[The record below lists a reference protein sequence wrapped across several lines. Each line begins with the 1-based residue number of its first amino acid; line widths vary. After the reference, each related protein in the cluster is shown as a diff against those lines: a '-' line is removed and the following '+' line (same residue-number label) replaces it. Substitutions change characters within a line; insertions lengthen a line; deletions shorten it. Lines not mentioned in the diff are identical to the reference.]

1 MDMSK
6 YKLIAFDMDGT
17 LLDSQKKVR
26 QDSLDMIARAVSAGK
41 IVTLSTGR
49 GLPELTEY
57 RSTLKDLQ
65 YIIGVSGA
73 LVVDAK
79 NDREIYSQPLADE
92 TVHKILQEVKDIDV
106 MIHMLS
112 MESVVQKDTI
122 CHMADYH
129 MGIYQGMFQKIAVT
143 PDDIRA
149 YYEQTSKPLYKLNL
163 YFRNQAE
170 RTIVEKRL
178 APLGLPLV
186 YAEATSLE
194 CSAPNVSKGHGLKK
208 LCEYLNIP
216 LEQTIAVGDAD
227 NDLDI
232 LKQAG
237 LAVAMGN
244 SNENVKAIA
253 DVIVAD
259 NDHGGCAQAI
269 AEYLL

>member
-1 MDMSK
+1 MSN

-17 LLDSQKKVR
+17 LLDSQKQVR
-26 QDSLDMIARAVSAGK
+26 QDSLDMIARAVNAGK

-49 GLPELTEY
+49 GVPELTAY
-57 RSTLKDLQ
+57 REILKDIQ

-73 LVVDAK
+73 LVINAK
-79 NDREIYSQPLADE
+79 TNREIYSCPLPDD
-92 TVHKILQEVKDIDV
+92 TVQKILHEVQDIDV

-129 MGIYQGMFQKIAVT
+129 MGIYQNMFQKIAVT

-149 YYEQTSKPLYKLNL
+149 YYRQTSAPLYKLNL
-163 YFRNQAE
+163 YFRNQDE

-178 APLGLPLV
+178 TPLGLPLV
-186 YAEATSLE
+186 YSEATSLE
-194 CSAPNVSKGHGLKK
+194 CSAPGVSKGNGLKK
-208 LCEYLNIP
+208 LCEYLDIP
-216 LEQTIAVGDAD
+216 IEQTIAVGDAD

-232 LKQAG
+232 LHQAG

-253 DVIVAD
+253 DVIVKD